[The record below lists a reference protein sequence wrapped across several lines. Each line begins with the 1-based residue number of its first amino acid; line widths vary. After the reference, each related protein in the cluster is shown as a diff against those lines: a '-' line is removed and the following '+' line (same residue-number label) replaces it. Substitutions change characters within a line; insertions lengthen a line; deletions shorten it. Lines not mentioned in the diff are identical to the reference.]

1 MEKLRFFK
9 NWSRTSLHSR
19 FSVLFFWTRKL
30 LFSARKHQI
39 YEFRKKW
46 LALNVLN
53 KLACSRRSDSRAQ
66 DKNSR
71 RKKNEGKLEGERGR
85 ELSLSRSREETFH
98 VVVKKCTKKR
108 DARANLLFQ
117 PIAVLTSV

>member
-1 MEKLRFFK
+1 M
-9 NWSRTSLHSR
+9 
-19 FSVLFFWTRKL
+19 
-30 LFSARKHQI
+30 
-39 YEFRKKW
+39 
-46 LALNVLN
+46 NVLK

-71 RKKNEGKLEGERGR
+71 RKKNEGILEGEKGR
-85 ELSLSRSREETFH
+85 ELSLSLSRSREETFH

-117 PIAVLTSV
+117 PISVLTSVCVNRK